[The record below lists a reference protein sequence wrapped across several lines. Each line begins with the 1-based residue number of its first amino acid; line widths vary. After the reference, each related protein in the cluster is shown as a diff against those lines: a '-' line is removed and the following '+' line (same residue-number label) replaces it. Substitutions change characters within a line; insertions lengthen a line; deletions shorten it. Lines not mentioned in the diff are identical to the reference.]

1 VLAGGFSLTGELPEE
16 KMRYLAVGAAVALLL
31 IGSNA
36 KVFAGAN
43 TKWSGRSNAKE
54 SAAQSQV
61 PTAITEC
68 GDITQAGNYVVEN
81 DLVLLVAGQQDFG
94 MDTCLTISASR
105 VKIDMG
111 GNSIGVAC
119 SDPFL
124 CLPQFGVPGG
134 IGILVA
140 AGSDSVSISNGAVDN
155 YVYGIVADQDYY
167 MSLSNLE
174 LTAVVGVTL
183 SDVSLSTVNGITY
196 FGADADEHGTNGPL
210 LYVSGGSH
218 NLFNNLSGATGTD
231 IGLVDAVEIDG
242 SNANSFS
249 QLNLENDSSCTNAAL
264 ALSGGSSF
272 NLVASNTIVDTC
284 GAGIE
289 VDTGG
294 RLNFIVGNTV
304 TTISPPDVFAML
316 DENPK
321 CGSDFWFLNTFTN
334 EGDRDPSDISA
345 SPSTCIH

>member
-43 TKWSGRSNAKE
+43 TKWSGGSNAKE
-54 SAAQSQV
+54 SASQSQV

-140 AGSDSVSISNGAVDN
+140 AGSDSVSISNGAVEN
-155 YVYGIVADQDYY
+155 YVYGIVADHDYY
-167 MSLSNLE
+167 MSLANLA
-174 LTAVVGVTL
+174 LKAVVGVTL
-183 SDVSLSTVNGITY
+183 SDVSQSAVSGITY
-196 FGADADEHGTNGPL
+196 EGAGENEHSANGPL

-218 NLFNNLSGATGTD
+218 NSLSNLSGDTGTD
-231 IGLVDAVEIDG
+231 IGIVDAVQIIG
-242 SNANSFS
+242 SNANSIS
-249 QLNLENDSSCTNAAL
+249 QLNLENDSSCSNAEL
-264 ALSGGSSF
+264 LLTGGSSF
-272 NLVASNTIVDTC
+272 NLVIDNTLFDLC
-284 GAGIE
+284 GSGIE
-289 VDTGG
+289 VDAGG
-294 RLNFIVGNTV
+294 RLNLIVGNNV

-316 DENPK
+316 DGNPK
-321 CGSDFWFLNTFTN
+321 CGSDFWFLNTFSNETN
-334 EGDRDPSDISA
+334 PSLVSA
-345 SPSTCIH
+345 SPSSCIH

>member
-1 VLAGGFSLTGELPEE
+1 
-16 KMRYLAVGAAVALLL
+16 MRYLAVGAAVALLL

-43 TKWSGRSNAKE
+43 AKWSAGANAKKL
-54 SAAQSQV
+54 AAQSQV

-68 GDITQAGNYVVEN
+68 GDITQAGNYVLEN
-81 DLVLLVAGQQDFG
+81 DLVLVVEGEQDFG

-111 GNSIGVAC
+111 GNAITVAC
-119 SDPFL
+119 SNPFL
-124 CLPQFGVPGG
+124 CAEDFAVPGG
-134 IGILVA
+134 IGIEIA
-140 AGSDSVSISNGAVDN
+140 AGADSVSISNGDIDN

-167 MSLSNLE
+167 MSITNLE
-174 LTAVVGVTL
+174 MTVVVGLTL

-196 FGADADEHGTNGPL
+196 FRAGGDEHQTDGPL

-218 NLFNNLSGATGTD
+218 NAFSNLSGGTGTD
-231 IGLVDAVEIDG
+231 IGLVDAVEIVG
-242 SNANSFS
+242 SNANSIT
-249 QLNLENDSSCTNAAL
+249 QLNVENDSSCTNAAL
-264 ALSGGSSF
+264 LLTGGSSF
-272 NLVASNTIVDTC
+272 NLVASNTVFDLC

-294 RLNFIVGNTV
+294 RLNFIVENTV
-304 TTISPPDVFAML
+304 TTISPPDVFAMV

-321 CGSDFWFLNTFTN
+321 CGSDFWFLNTFSN
-334 EGDRDPSDISA
+334 EDNRDPGLISA
-345 SPSTCIH
+345 SPSSCIH